1 LYQAQGWVLEH
12 SLLMTSSKVV
22 RLELHRL
29 PIVPSNTRT
38 NPHRFLLKCHDIT
51 NVHSVGTLENGMA
64 ADGKL
69 DGKYEILRELEI
81 TEARKVLE
89 VRHPDGRVVR
99 LDWFNITDPKSRASF
114 HRYRSVV
121 RNSGSSLLLDAVARP
136 GAYYSVWS
144 PSNAQEAGAWLAAH
158 PRDEAFRSALTEL
171 SVLLAEYGFAF
182 SDARVLAVP
191 DSREG
196 SRDMRPVI
204 ADLSFAE
211 RSNDEIAALN
221 SAVLPAVSG
230 DSLSTPGRNRWS
242 LGRGAAK
249 PVSKPGVNLEPKP
262 APVINP
268 RSTVEMRPAP
278 FPGGWPMPALAGMG
292 GATVVAMPKA
302 IPRRL
307 TIWGVLPGLL
317 ILAAAVYL
325 GIGATQRFLEPPVVT
340 VPDLVGKPVEQVG
353 KLLADAR
360 LFPRIEYYS
369 DQTKVRGI
377 VLRQNPAGGVSL
389 TEGRVV
395 EITVNK
401 PRPLIVPNIAGRS
414 EQDARFSLKEIGL
427 NVSRVV
433 KIPIADTTSR
443 GLVLGQ
449 NPPPDSEAV
458 KGQGVTLLVGG
469 DRPEVGKTFLP
480 DLRGLT
486 FEDAK
491 FVLSKSGLTL
501 VEVRQKDAKLPPNTV
516 LEQTPAPYTSVALD
530 GEATLV
536 VSSVP
541 DALTPVRPA
550 PPVKRRPVITAPP
563 AQQQPTT
570 PTVTTPDVP
579 TGSSPQQQVQNV
591 PDLVIEQ
598 PVDPVPQETTP
609 TPEQPVTVTSDQPV
623 TVPTPADQPIQ
634 STAES
639 RTVDY
644 SFTAPAEN
652 STYKIFIKVIDDDG
666 ERFVVNETDVPK
678 EFVLQSSS
686 LVVRGA
692 ATIIFFVDG
701 VETQRL
707 QR

>member
-1 LYQAQGWVLEH
+1 
-12 SLLMTSSKVV
+12 
-22 RLELHRL
+22 
-29 PIVPSNTRT
+29 
-38 NPHRFLLKCHDIT
+38 
-51 NVHSVGTLENGMA
+51 MA

-81 TEARKVLE
+81 TDARKVLE

-99 LDWFNITDPKSRASF
+99 LDWFNIIDPKSRASF

-144 PSNAQEAGAWLAAH
+144 PSNAQEAGAWLASH
-158 PRDEAFRSALTEL
+158 PRDEGFRRAFEELAL
-171 SVLLAEYGFAF
+171 LLAEYGFAL

-196 SRDMRPVI
+196 SREMRPVI

-221 SAVLPAVSG
+221 TAMLPANPGMGAPS
-230 DSLSTPGRNRWS
+230 STPGRNRWS

-249 PVSKPGVNLEPKP
+249 PVAKPVANPVPKP

-278 FPGGWPMPALAGMG
+278 SFPGGGMPALAGVG
-292 GATVVAMPKA
+292 GATVAAMPKPV
-302 IPRRL
+302 PRRL

-317 ILAAAVYL
+317 LLAAAVYL

-433 KIPIADTTSR
+433 KIPISDTASR

-469 DRPEVGKTFLP
+469 NRPEAGKTFLP
-480 DLRGLT
+480 DLRGLSC
-486 FEDAK
+486 F
-491 FVLSKSGLTL
+491 
-501 VEVRQKDAKLPPNTV
+501 PN
-516 LEQTPAPYTSVALD
+516 LA
-530 GEATLV
+530 
-536 VSSVP
+536 
-541 DALTPVRPA
+541 
-550 PPVKRRPVITAPP
+550 
-563 AQQQPTT
+563 
-570 PTVTTPDVP
+570 
-579 TGSSPQQQVQNV
+579 
-591 PDLVIEQ
+591 
-598 PVDPVPQETTP
+598 
-609 TPEQPVTVTSDQPV
+609 
-623 TVPTPADQPIQ
+623 
-634 STAES
+634 
-639 RTVDY
+639 
-644 SFTAPAEN
+644 
-652 STYKIFIKVIDDDG
+652 
-666 ERFVVNETDVPK
+666 
-678 EFVLQSSS
+678 
-686 LVVRGA
+686 
-692 ATIIFFVDG
+692 
-701 VETQRL
+701 
-707 QR
+707 

>member
-1 LYQAQGWVLEH
+1 
-12 SLLMTSSKVV
+12 
-22 RLELHRL
+22 
-29 PIVPSNTRT
+29 
-38 NPHRFLLKCHDIT
+38 
-51 NVHSVGTLENGMA
+51 MA

-69 DGKYEILRELEI
+69 DGKYEILRELE
-81 TEARKVLE
+81 TTDARRVLE

-144 PSNAQEAGAWLAAH
+144 PSNAQEAGAWLASH
-158 PRDEAFRSALTEL
+158 PRDEGFRRALEEL
-171 SVLLAEYGFAF
+171 AVLLAEYGFAL
-182 SDARVLAVP
+182 SDARVLAVQ

-196 SRDMRPVI
+196 SREMRPVI

-221 SAVLPAVSG
+221 TAVLPTNSG
-230 DSLSTPGRNRWS
+230 SGAPSSNPGRNRWT
-242 LGRGAAK
+242 LGRGGAK
-249 PVSKPGVNLEPKP
+249 PAVKPVANP
-262 APVINP
+262 APAINP
-268 RSTVEMRPAP
+268 RTTVELRPAP
-278 FPGGWPMPALAGMG
+278 SFPGGGPMPALAGMG
-292 GATVVAMPKA
+292 AVTVAAIPKPA
-302 IPRRL
+302 PRRL
-307 TIWGVLPGLL
+307 TVWGVLPGLL
-317 ILAAAVYL
+317 LLIAAVYL

-340 VPDLVGKPVEQVG
+340 VPDLVGKPVDQVG

-360 LFPRIEYYS
+360 LFPRIEYFN

-377 VLRQNPAGGVSL
+377 VLRQNPAGGTSL

-401 PRPLIVPNIAGRS
+401 PRLLIVPNIAGRS

-433 KIPIADTTSR
+433 KIPIADTASR

-449 NPPPDSEAV
+449 NPPPESEAV

-469 DRPEVGKTFLP
+469 DRPEAGKTFLP
-480 DLRGLT
+480 DLRGLS
-486 FEDAK
+486 FDDAK

-536 VSSVP
+536 VSTVP

-550 PPVKRRPVITAPP
+550 PPVKRRPVVPTQPTP
-563 AQQQPTT
+563 QQPTG
-570 PTVTTPDVP
+570 TTTEPAS
-579 TGSSPQQQVQNV
+579 SSPQQQVQNA
-591 PDLVIEQ
+591 PDPVTEQ
-598 PVDPVPQETTP
+598 PVVPASQETTP
-609 TPEQPVTVTSDQPV
+609 TPDQPV
-623 TVPTPADQPIQ
+623 VVTPDQPGTVTAPTNLPVAQ
-634 STAES
+634 STAEA
-639 RTVDY
+639 RTVEY
-644 SFTAPAEN
+644 SFTVPSEN
-652 STYKIFIKVIDDDG
+652 NMYKVFIKVIDDDG
-666 ERFVVNETDVPK
+666 ERFVINETEVPK
-678 EFVLQSSS
+678 EFVFQNSS
-686 LVVRGA
+686 LSVRGP

-701 VETQRL
+701 VETIRL
-707 QR
+707 LR

>member
-1 LYQAQGWVLEH
+1 
-12 SLLMTSSKVV
+12 
-22 RLELHRL
+22 
-29 PIVPSNTRT
+29 
-38 NPHRFLLKCHDIT
+38 
-51 NVHSVGTLENGMA
+51 MA

-81 TEARKVLE
+81 TDARKVLE

-99 LDWFNITDPKSRASF
+99 LDWFNIIDPKSRASF

-144 PSNAQEAGAWLAAH
+144 PSNAQEAVAWLNAH
-158 PRDEAFRSALTEL
+158 PRDEGFRRALEEL
-171 SVLLAEYGFAF
+171 ALLLAEYGFAL

-191 DSREG
+191 DSREA

-211 RSNDEIAALN
+211 RSNDEISALN
-221 SAVLPAVSG
+221 RASLPAVSG
-230 DSLSTPGRNRWS
+230 AGGPASTPGRNRWM
-242 LGRGAAK
+242 LGRGADK
-249 PVSKPGVNLEPKP
+249 PVTPAAKSAPINSGVM
-262 APVINP
+262 INP
-268 RSTVEMRPAP
+268 RTTVEMRPTP
-278 FPGGWPMPALAGMG
+278 FSGGGPMPALAGVG
-292 GATVVAMPKA
+292 AATVAVMPK
-302 IPRRL
+302 PVSRRL

-317 ILAAAVYL
+317 LLAAAVYL

-433 KIPIADTTSR
+433 KIPISDTASR

-458 KGQGVTLLVGG
+458 KGQGVILLIGG
-469 DRPEVGKTFLP
+469 NRPEAGKTFLP
-480 DLRGLT
+480 DLRGLS

-516 LEQTPAPYTSVALD
+516 LEQTPAPYTSVTLD

-536 VSSVP
+536 VSTVP

-550 PPVKRRPVITAPP
+550 PPVRRRPVITTPP
-563 AQQQPTT
+563 VQQQPTT
-570 PTVTTPDVP
+570 PTTTTPDPP
-579 TGSSPQQQVQNV
+579 TGSSPTQQVQNV
-591 PDLVIEQ
+591 PDPVIAA
-598 PVDPVPQETTP
+598 PATPDPGQETTP
-609 TPEQPVTVTSDQPV
+609 TPEQPVTVTPTDQPV
-623 TVPTPADQPIQ
+623 ITPSETQPDAPVAQ
-634 STAES
+634 PVAEQ
-639 RTVDY
+639 RTVAY
-644 SFTAPAEN
+644 SFTVPGDRIA
-652 STYKIFIKVIDDDG
+652 KVFIKVIDDDG
-666 ERFVVNETDVPK
+666 ERFVVNETDVPSG
-678 EFVLQSSS
+678 FVLQDTAVS
-686 LVVRGA
+686 VRGT
-692 ATIIFFVDG
+692 ATFLLFVDG
-701 VETQRL
+701 VETERL

>member
-1 LYQAQGWVLEH
+1 
-12 SLLMTSSKVV
+12 
-22 RLELHRL
+22 
-29 PIVPSNTRT
+29 
-38 NPHRFLLKCHDIT
+38 
-51 NVHSVGTLENGMA
+51 MA

-81 TEARKVLE
+81 TDARKVLE

-158 PRDEAFRSALTEL
+158 PRDEGFRLALTEL
-171 SVLLAEYGFAF
+171 SVLLAEYGFAL

-221 SAVLPAVSG
+221 TAMMPANPGTGTPS
-230 DSLSTPGRNRWS
+230 STPGRNRWS

-249 PVSKPGVNLEPKP
+249 PVSKPVANPVPKP
-262 APVINP
+262 ATVINP

-278 FPGGWPMPALAGMG
+278 FPGGGPMPALAGMG
-292 GATVVAMPKA
+292 GATVAVMPKSV
-302 IPRRL
+302 PRRL

-317 ILAAAVYL
+317 LLAAAVYL

-433 KIPIADTTSR
+433 KIPISDTASR

-469 DRPEVGKTFLP
+469 NRPEAGKTFLP
-480 DLRGLT
+480 DLRGLS

-516 LEQTPAPYTSVALD
+516 LEQTPAPYTSVTLD

-550 PPVKRRPVITAPP
+550 PPVKRRPVITTPP
-563 AQQQPTT
+563 VQQQPTT
-570 PTVTTPDVP
+570 PTTTTPDVP
-579 TGSSPQQQVQNV
+579 TGSSPTQQVQNV
-591 PDLVIEQ
+591 PDPVIA
-598 PVDPVPQETTP
+598 PATPDPGQETTP
-609 TPEQPVTVTSDQPV
+609 TPEQPVTVTPTDQPAI
-623 TVPTPADQPIQ
+623 VPSETQPDAPIAQPA
-634 STAES
+634 AEQ
-639 RTVDY
+639 RTVAY
-644 SFTAPAEN
+644 SFTVPGDRIA
-652 STYKIFIKVIDDDG
+652 KVFIKVIDDDG
-666 ERFVVNETDVPK
+666 ERFVVNETDVPSG
-678 EFVLQSSS
+678 FVLQDTA
-686 LVVRGA
+686 VTVRGT
-692 ATIIFFVDG
+692 ATFLLFVDG
-701 VETQRL
+701 VETERL

>member
-1 LYQAQGWVLEH
+1 
-12 SLLMTSSKVV
+12 
-22 RLELHRL
+22 
-29 PIVPSNTRT
+29 
-38 NPHRFLLKCHDIT
+38 
-51 NVHSVGTLENGMA
+51 MA

-81 TEARKVLE
+81 TDARKVLE

-144 PSNAQEAGAWLAAH
+144 PSNAQEAGAWLASH
-158 PRDEAFRSALTEL
+158 PRDEGFRRALEEL
-171 SVLLAEYGFAF
+171 ALLLAEYGFAL

-221 SAVLPAVSG
+221 TATLPAVSG
-230 DSLSTPGRNRWS
+230 DSSGGPGRNRWT
-242 LGRGAAK
+242 LGRGNAK
-249 PVSKPGVNLEPKP
+249 PVPVAKPVPIQS
-262 APVINP
+262 AAVINP
-268 RSTVEMRPAP
+268 RSTIEMRPAT
-278 FPGGWPMPALAGMG
+278 FPGGAMPALAGVG
-292 GATVVAMPKA
+292 GATVAAMPKSV
-302 IPRRL
+302 PRRL

-317 ILAAAVYL
+317 LLAAAVYL

-433 KIPIADTTSR
+433 KIPISDTASR

-469 DRPEVGKTFLP
+469 NRPEAGKTFLP
-480 DLRGLT
+480 DLRGLS

-491 FVLSKSGLTL
+491 FVLSKSGLIL
-501 VEVRQKDAKLPPNTV
+501 VEVRQKDSKLPPNTV
-516 LEQTPAPYTSVALD
+516 LAQTPAPYTSVALD

-550 PPVKRRPVITAPP
+550 PPVKRRPVITTPP
-563 AQQQPTT
+563 VQQQPTT
-570 PTVTTPDVP
+570 PTTTTPDVP
-579 TGSSPQQQVQNV
+579 TGSSPTQQVQNV
-591 PDLVIEQ
+591 PDPVIA
-598 PVDPVPQETTP
+598 PAAPDPIQETTP
-609 TPEQPVTVTSDQPV
+609 TPEQPVTVTPTDQPV
-623 TVPTPADQPIQ
+623 VVPSETQPDTPVAQPA
-634 STAES
+634 AEQ
-639 RTVDY
+639 RTVAY
-644 SFTAPAEN
+644 SFTVPGDRIA
-652 STYKIFIKVIDDDG
+652 KVFIKVIDDDG
-666 ERFVVNETDVPK
+666 ERFVVNETDVPSG
-678 EFVLQSSS
+678 FVLQDTA
-686 LVVRGA
+686 VTVRGT
-692 ATIIFFVDG
+692 ATFLLFVDG
-701 VETQRL
+701 VETERL

>member
-1 LYQAQGWVLEH
+1 
-12 SLLMTSSKVV
+12 
-22 RLELHRL
+22 
-29 PIVPSNTRT
+29 
-38 NPHRFLLKCHDIT
+38 
-51 NVHSVGTLENGMA
+51 MA

-69 DGKYEILRELEI
+69 DGKYEILRELESSD
-81 TEARKVLE
+81 ARRVLE

-99 LDWFNITDPKSRASF
+99 LDWFNIIDPKSRASF

-144 PSNAQEAGAWLAAH
+144 PSNAQEAGAWLASH
-158 PRDEAFRSALTEL
+158 PRDEGFRRALEEL
-171 SVLLAEYGFAF
+171 ALLLAEYGFAL
-182 SDARVLAVP
+182 SDARVLAVQ

-196 SRDMRPVI
+196 SREMRPVI

-221 SAVLPAVSG
+221 TAVLPGGSGMAAPSSVS
-230 DSLSTPGRNRWS
+230 GRNRWT
-242 LGRGAAK
+242 LGRGGAK
-249 PVSKPGVNLEPKP
+249 PVVKPVANP
-262 APVINP
+262 APINSQAINP
-268 RSTVEMRPAP
+268 RTTIEMRPAP
-278 FPGGWPMPALAGMG
+278 SFPGAGPMPALAGMG
-292 GATVVAMPKA
+292 ATTVAAIPKPA
-302 IPRRL
+302 PRRL
-307 TIWGVLPGLL
+307 TVWGVLPGLL
-317 ILAAAVYL
+317 LLAAAVYL

-340 VPDLVGKPVEQVG
+340 VPDLVGKPVDQVG

-360 LFPRIEYYS
+360 LFPRIEYFN

-377 VLRQNPAGGVSL
+377 VLRQNPTGGTSL

-449 NPPPDSEAV
+449 NPPPESEAV

-469 DRPEVGKTFLP
+469 DRPEAGKTFLP
-480 DLRGLT
+480 DLRGLS
-486 FEDAK
+486 FDDAK

-516 LEQTPAPYTSVALD
+516 LEQTPAPYTSVTLD

-536 VSSVP
+536 VSTVP

-550 PPVKRRPVITAPP
+550 PPVKRRPVVPTQPV
-563 AQQQPTT
+563 QQQPTT
-570 PTVTTPDVP
+570 TPNTVEPAA
-579 TGSSPQQQVQNV
+579 SSPQQQVQNA
-591 PDLVIEQ
+591 
-598 PVDPVPQETTP
+598 
-609 TPEQPVTVTSDQPV
+609 PEQVTQPQTSPETIPETIETPSQQVTVEPDQTGTATAPTDPPV
-623 TVPTPADQPIQ
+623 AQ

-639 RTVDY
+639 RTVAY
-644 SFTAPAEN
+644 SFTVPGDRIA
-652 STYKIFIKVIDDDG
+652 KVFIKVIDDDG
-666 ERFVVNETDVPK
+666 ERFVVNETDVPSG
-678 EFVLQSSS
+678 FVLQDTAVS
-686 LVVRGA
+686 VRGA
-692 ATIIFFVDG
+692 ATFILFVDG
-701 VETQRL
+701 VETERIQR
-707 QR
+707 

>member
-1 LYQAQGWVLEH
+1 
-12 SLLMTSSKVV
+12 
-22 RLELHRL
+22 
-29 PIVPSNTRT
+29 
-38 NPHRFLLKCHDIT
+38 
-51 NVHSVGTLENGMA
+51 MA

-81 TEARKVLE
+81 TDARKVLE

-158 PRDEAFRSALTEL
+158 PRDEAFRLAITEM
-171 SVLLAEYGFAF
+171 SVLLAEYGFAL

-221 SAVLPAVSG
+221 SAALPAASAAP
-230 DSLSTPGRNRWS
+230 SSTPGRNRWT

-249 PVSKPGVNLEPKP
+249 PVAKPVANPAPKSVSQP
-262 APVINP
+262 GPVINP
-268 RSTVEMRPAP
+268 RTTVEMRPAVS
-278 FPGGWPMPALAGMG
+278 FPGGGPMPALAGMG
-292 GATVVAMPKA
+292 GATVAAMPKPV
-302 IPRRL
+302 PRRL

-317 ILAAAVYL
+317 LLAAAVYL
-325 GIGATQRFLEPPVVT
+325 GIGVTQRFLEPPVVT

-401 PRPLIVPNIAGRS
+401 PRPLIVPNVSGRS

-458 KGQGVTLLVGG
+458 KGQGVTLLIGG
-469 DRPEVGKTFLP
+469 NRPEAGKTFLP
-480 DLRGLT
+480 DLRGLS

-501 VEVRQKDAKLPPNTV
+501 VEVRQKDAKLPPNIV
-516 LEQTPAPYTSVALD
+516 LEQTPAPYTSVTLD

-550 PPVKRRPVITAPP
+550 PPVKRRPVIVTPP
-563 AQQQPTT
+563 VQQQPTVPT
-570 PTVTTPDVP
+570 PTTPDAP
-579 TGSSPQQQVQNV
+579 TSSSPQQEVQNV
-591 PDLVIEQ
+591 PDPATEQ
-598 PVDPVPQETTP
+598 PAIPIPQETTP
-609 TPEQPVTVTSDQPV
+609 TPEQPVTVTPEQPV
-623 TVPTPADQPIQ
+623 TVPTPSDPPAVQ
-634 STAES
+634 STAEA

-644 SFTAPAEN
+644 SFTVPSEN
-652 STYKIFIKVIDDDG
+652 STYKVFIKVIDDDG
-666 ERFVVNETDVPK
+666 ERFALNETDVPAS
-678 EFVLQSSS
+678 FVLQNSS
-686 LVVRGA
+686 LSVRGS
-692 ATIIFFVDG
+692 ATIILFVDG

>member
-1 LYQAQGWVLEH
+1 
-12 SLLMTSSKVV
+12 
-22 RLELHRL
+22 
-29 PIVPSNTRT
+29 
-38 NPHRFLLKCHDIT
+38 
-51 NVHSVGTLENGMA
+51 MA

-81 TEARKVLE
+81 TDARKVLE

-158 PRDEAFRSALTEL
+158 PRDEAFRLALTEL
-171 SVLLAEYGFAF
+171 SVLLAEYGFAL

-196 SRDMRPVI
+196 SREMRPVI

-221 SAVLPAVSG
+221 SAVLPAASG
-230 DSLSTPGRNRWS
+230 APLSTPGRNRWT

-249 PVSKPGVNLEPKP
+249 PASKPVANPVPKP

-268 RSTVEMRPAP
+268 RSTIEMRPAP
-278 FPGGWPMPALAGMG
+278 SFPGGGPMPALAGMG
-292 GATVVAMPKA
+292 GTTVAAMPKPS
-302 IPRRL
+302 PRRL

-317 ILAAAVYL
+317 LLATAIYL

-433 KIPIADTTSR
+433 KIPISDTASR

-469 DRPEVGKTFLP
+469 NRPEAGKTFLP
-480 DLRGLT
+480 DLRGLS

-550 PPVKRRPVITAPP
+550 PPVKRRPVVPVQPVTPQP
-563 AQQQPTT
+563 QSQPTT
-570 PTVTTPDVP
+570 APNTTEPA
-579 TGSSPQQQVQNV
+579 TSSPQQQVQNASEPASQPQTSPEKIPETIETPQQQV
-591 PDLVIEQ
+591 TVQPDQTGVQSE
-598 PVDPVPQETTP
+598 PSTTP
-609 TPEQPVTVTSDQPV
+609 SDPTV
-623 TVPTPADQPIQ
+623 Q
-634 STAES
+634 STAEQ
-639 RTVDY
+639 RTVEY

-701 VETQRL
+701 VETQRV

>member
-1 LYQAQGWVLEH
+1 
-12 SLLMTSSKVV
+12 
-22 RLELHRL
+22 
-29 PIVPSNTRT
+29 
-38 NPHRFLLKCHDIT
+38 
-51 NVHSVGTLENGMA
+51 
-64 ADGKL
+64 
-69 DGKYEILRELEI
+69 
-81 TEARKVLE
+81 
-89 VRHPDGRVVR
+89 
-99 LDWFNITDPKSRASF
+99 
-114 HRYRSVV
+114 
-121 RNSGSSLLLDAVARP
+121 
-136 GAYYSVWS
+136 
-144 PSNAQEAGAWLAAH
+144 
-158 PRDEAFRSALTEL
+158 
-171 SVLLAEYGFAF
+171 
-182 SDARVLAVP
+182 
-191 DSREG
+191 
-196 SRDMRPVI
+196 
-204 ADLSFAE
+204 
-211 RSNDEIAALN
+211 
-221 SAVLPAVSG
+221 
-230 DSLSTPGRNRWS
+230 
-242 LGRGAAK
+242 
-249 PVSKPGVNLEPKP
+249 
-262 APVINP
+262 
-268 RSTVEMRPAP
+268 
-278 FPGGWPMPALAGMG
+278 
-292 GATVVAMPKA
+292 
-302 IPRRL
+302 
-307 TIWGVLPGLL
+307 
-317 ILAAAVYL
+317 L

-433 KIPIADTTSR
+433 KIPISDTASR

-469 DRPEVGKTFLP
+469 NRPEAGKTFLP
-480 DLRGLT
+480 DLRGLS

-550 PPVKRRPVITAPP
+550 PPVKRRPVITTPP
-563 AQQQPTT
+563 VQQPTIPT
-570 PTVTTPDVP
+570 PTTPDAP

-591 PDLVIEQ
+591 PDPATEQ
-598 PVDPVPQETTP
+598 PLVPVPQETTP
-609 TPEQPVTVTSDQPV
+609 TPDQPVTVTPDQPV
-623 TVPTPADQPIQ
+623 TVPTPTDQPVQ

-644 SFTAPAEN
+644 NFTVPSEN
-652 STYKIFIKVIDDDG
+652 STYKVFIKVIDDDG
-666 ERFVVNETDVPK
+666 ERFALSETDVPAS
-678 EFVLQSSS
+678 FVLQNSS
-686 LVVRGA
+686 LTVRGS
-692 ATIIFFVDG
+692 ATIILFVDG

>member
-1 LYQAQGWVLEH
+1 
-12 SLLMTSSKVV
+12 
-22 RLELHRL
+22 
-29 PIVPSNTRT
+29 
-38 NPHRFLLKCHDIT
+38 
-51 NVHSVGTLENGMA
+51 MA

-81 TEARKVLE
+81 TDARKVLE

-144 PSNAQEAGAWLAAH
+144 PSNAQEAGAWLVAH
-158 PRDEAFRSALTEL
+158 PRDEGFRLALTEL
-171 SVLLAEYGFAF
+171 SVLLAEYGFAL

-221 SAVLPAVSG
+221 TAILPANPGTGAPS
-230 DSLSTPGRNRWS
+230 STPGRNRWT

-249 PVSKPGVNLEPKP
+249 PVAKPVANPVPKS

-278 FPGGWPMPALAGMG
+278 SFPGGGPMPALAGMG
-292 GATVVAMPKA
+292 GATVAAMPKSV
-302 IPRRL
+302 PRRL

-317 ILAAAVYL
+317 LLAAAVYL

-340 VPDLVGKPVEQVG
+340 VPDLIGKPVEQVG

-433 KIPIADTTSR
+433 KIPISDTASR

-469 DRPEVGKTFLP
+469 NRPEAGKTFLP
-480 DLRGLT
+480 DLRGLS

-550 PPVKRRPVITAPP
+550 PPVKRRPVIVTPP
-563 AQQQPTT
+563 VQQQQPTVPT
-570 PTVTTPDVP
+570 PTTPDPP
-579 TGSSPQQQVQNV
+579 TSSSPQQQVQNV
-591 PDLVIEQ
+591 PDPVTEQ
-598 PVDPVPQETTP
+598 PTIPVPQETTP
-609 TPEQPVTVTSDQPV
+609 TPEQPVTVTPDQPV
-623 TVPTPADQPIQ
+623 TVPTPTEQPVQ
-634 STAES
+634 SIALS
-639 RTVDY
+639 RTVEY
-644 SFTAPAEN
+644 SFAVPSEN
-652 STYKIFIKVIDDDG
+652 STYKVFIKVIDDDG
-666 ERFVVNETDVPK
+666 ERFALNETDVPAS
-678 EFVLQSSS
+678 FVLQNSS
-686 LVVRGA
+686 LTVRGS
-692 ATIIFFVDG
+692 ATIILFVDG

>member
-1 LYQAQGWVLEH
+1 
-12 SLLMTSSKVV
+12 
-22 RLELHRL
+22 
-29 PIVPSNTRT
+29 
-38 NPHRFLLKCHDIT
+38 
-51 NVHSVGTLENGMA
+51 MA

-69 DGKYEILRELEI
+69 DGKYEILRELERDD
-81 TEARKVLE
+81 ARRVLE

-144 PSNAQEAGAWLAAH
+144 PSNAQEAGAWLASH
-158 PRDEAFRSALTEL
+158 PRDEGFRRALEEL
-171 SVLLAEYGFAF
+171 SVLLAEYGFAL
-182 SDARVLAVP
+182 SDARVLAVQ

-196 SRDMRPVI
+196 SREMRPVI

-221 SAVLPAVSG
+221 TAVLPANAGSG
-230 DSLSTPGRNRWS
+230 AASSTPGRNRWT
-242 LGRGAAK
+242 LGRGGAKPAAK
-249 PVSKPGVNLEPKP
+249 PVAKPVP
-262 APVINP
+262 AINP
-268 RSTVEMRPAP
+268 RTTIEMRPATS
-278 FPGGWPMPALAGMG
+278 FPGGPMPALAGMG
-292 GATVVAMPKA
+292 SATVAAVPKTV
-302 IPRRL
+302 PRRL
-307 TIWGVLPGLL
+307 TVWGVLPGLL
-317 ILAAAVYL
+317 LLAAAIYL

-340 VPDLVGKPVEQVG
+340 VPDLVGKPVDQVG

-360 LFPRIEYYS
+360 LFPRIEYFN

-377 VLRQNPAGGVSL
+377 VLRQNPSGGTSL

-449 NPPPDSEAV
+449 NPPPESEAV

-469 DRPEVGKTFLP
+469 DRPEAGKTFLP
-480 DLRGLT
+480 DLRGLS
-486 FEDAK
+486 FDDAK
-491 FVLSKSGLTL
+491 FVLSKSGLSL

-536 VSSVP
+536 VSTVP

-550 PPVKRRPVITAPP
+550 PPVKRRPVVP
-563 AQQQPTT
+563 AQPTPQQPTGTTTEPT
-570 PTVTTPDVP
+570 P
-579 TGSSPQQQVQNV
+579 SSPQQQVQNV
-591 PDLVIEQ
+591 PDPVTEQ
-598 PVDPVPQETTP
+598 PVTAPQETTP
-609 TPEQPVTVTSDQPV
+609 TSEQPVVVTPDQPGTVTA
-623 TVPTPADQPIQ
+623 PTDPPIAQ

-639 RTVDY
+639 RTVEY
-644 SFTAPAEN
+644 SFTVPSEN
-652 STYKIFIKVIDDDG
+652 NMYKVFIKVIDDDG
-666 ERFVVNETDVPK
+666 ERFVTNETEVPK
-678 EFVLQSSS
+678 EFVFQNSS
-686 LVVRGA
+686 LSVRGP

-701 VETQRL
+701 VETIRL

>member
-1 LYQAQGWVLEH
+1 
-12 SLLMTSSKVV
+12 
-22 RLELHRL
+22 
-29 PIVPSNTRT
+29 
-38 NPHRFLLKCHDIT
+38 
-51 NVHSVGTLENGMA
+51 MA

-81 TEARKVLE
+81 TDARKVLE

-158 PRDEAFRSALTEL
+158 PRDEAFRLALTEL
-171 SVLLAEYGFAF
+171 SVLLAEYGFAL

-221 SAVLPAVSG
+221 TAVLPANLGTGAPS
-230 DSLSTPGRNRWS
+230 STPGRNRWT

-249 PVSKPGVNLEPKP
+249 PVAKPVANAAPKSVPKP

-278 FPGGWPMPALAGMG
+278 SFPGGGPMPALAGMG
-292 GATVVAMPKA
+292 GATVAAMPKPV
-302 IPRRL
+302 PRRL

-317 ILAAAVYL
+317 LLAAAVYL

-433 KIPIADTTSR
+433 KIPISDTASR

-469 DRPEVGKTFLP
+469 NRPEAGKTFLP
-480 DLRGLT
+480 DLRGLS

-550 PPVKRRPVITAPP
+550 PPVKRRPVIVTPPVQEQPTAPT
-563 AQQQPTT
+563 PTT
-570 PTVTTPDVP
+570 PDLP
-579 TGSSPQQQVQNV
+579 TSSSPQQQVQNV
-591 PDLVIEQ
+591 PDPVTEQ
-598 PVDPVPQETTP
+598 PAIPVPQETTP
-609 TPEQPVTVTSDQPV
+609 TPEQPVTVTPADQQPV
-623 TVPTPADQPIQ
+623 VTPADPPTPQVVNEQ
-634 STAES
+634 

-644 SFTAPAEN
+644 SFAVPSEN
-652 STYKIFIKVIDDDG
+652 STYKVFIKVIDDDG
-666 ERFVVNETDVPK
+666 ERFALNETDVPAS
-678 EFVLQSSS
+678 FVLQNSS
-686 LVVRGA
+686 LSVRGS
-692 ATIIFFVDG
+692 ATIILFVDG
-701 VETQRL
+701 VETQRI

>member
-1 LYQAQGWVLEH
+1 
-12 SLLMTSSKVV
+12 
-22 RLELHRL
+22 
-29 PIVPSNTRT
+29 
-38 NPHRFLLKCHDIT
+38 
-51 NVHSVGTLENGMA
+51 MA

-81 TEARKVLE
+81 TDARKVLE

-144 PSNAQEAGAWLAAH
+144 PSNAQEAGAWLATH
-158 PRDEAFRSALTEL
+158 PRDEAFRLALTEL
-171 SVLLAEYGFAF
+171 SVLLAEYGFAL

-211 RSNDEIAALN
+211 RSNDEITALN
-221 SAVLPAVSG
+221 CAVLPAASAVPS
-230 DSLSTPGRNRWS
+230 STPGRNRWS

-249 PVSKPGVNLEPKP
+249 PIAKPVANPVPKPGPI
-262 APVINP
+262 INP
-268 RSTVEMRPAP
+268 RSTVEMRPVP
-278 FPGGWPMPALAGMG
+278 FPGGGPMPALAGMG
-292 GATVVAMPKA
+292 GATVAAMPKPV
-302 IPRRL
+302 PRRL

-317 ILAAAVYL
+317 LLAAAVYL

-433 KIPIADTTSR
+433 KIPISDTASR

-469 DRPEVGKTFLP
+469 NRPEAGKTFLP
-480 DLRGLT
+480 DLRGLS

-550 PPVKRRPVITAPP
+550 PPVKRRPVIVTPP
-563 AQQQPTT
+563 VQQQPTV
-570 PTVTTPDVP
+570 PIPVPTTPDVP
-579 TGSSPQQQVQNV
+579 TSSSPQQQVQNV
-591 PDLVIEQ
+591 PDPVTEQ
-598 PVDPVPQETTP
+598 PVIPVPQETTP
-609 TPEQPVTVTSDQPV
+609 TPEQPVTVTPDQPV
-623 TVPTPADQPIQ
+623 TVPTPSDQPVQ

-644 SFTAPAEN
+644 SFAVPSEN
-652 STYKIFIKVIDDDG
+652 STYKVFIKVIDDDG
-666 ERFVVNETDVPK
+666 ERFALNETDVPAS
-678 EFVLQSSS
+678 FVLQSSS
-686 LVVRGA
+686 LIVRGA

-701 VETQRL
+701 VETQRV

>member
-1 LYQAQGWVLEH
+1 
-12 SLLMTSSKVV
+12 
-22 RLELHRL
+22 
-29 PIVPSNTRT
+29 
-38 NPHRFLLKCHDIT
+38 
-51 NVHSVGTLENGMA
+51 MA

-81 TEARKVLE
+81 TDARKVLE

-158 PRDEAFRSALTEL
+158 PRDEAFRLALTEL
-171 SVLLAEYGFAF
+171 SVLLAEYGFAL

-196 SRDMRPVI
+196 SREMRPVI

-221 SAVLPAVSG
+221 TAVLPANPGMGIPSG
-230 DSLSTPGRNRWS
+230 TPGRNRWT

-249 PVSKPGVNLEPKP
+249 PVAKPVANPVPKP

-278 FPGGWPMPALAGMG
+278 FPGGGPMPVLAGMG
-292 GATVVAMPKA
+292 GATVAVMPKPV
-302 IPRRL
+302 PRRL

-317 ILAAAVYL
+317 LLAAAVYL

-433 KIPIADTTSR
+433 KIPISDTASR

-469 DRPEVGKTFLP
+469 NRPEAGKTFLP
-480 DLRGLT
+480 DLRGLS

-550 PPVKRRPVITAPP
+550 PPVKRRPVVVTPP
-563 AQQQPTT
+563 VQQQPTT
-570 PTVTTPDVP
+570 PTPTTPDAP
-579 TGSSPQQQVQNV
+579 ASSSPQQQVQNV
-591 PDLVIEQ
+591 PDPVTEQ
-598 PVDPVPQETTP
+598 PLVPVPQETTP
-609 TPEQPVTVTSDQPV
+609 TPEQPVTVTPDQPV
-623 TVPTPADQPIQ
+623 TVPTPTDQPVQ

-652 STYKIFIKVIDDDG
+652 NTYKIFIKVIDDDG

-701 VETQRL
+701 VETQRI

>member
-1 LYQAQGWVLEH
+1 
-12 SLLMTSSKVV
+12 
-22 RLELHRL
+22 
-29 PIVPSNTRT
+29 
-38 NPHRFLLKCHDIT
+38 
-51 NVHSVGTLENGMA
+51 MA

-69 DGKYEILRELEI
+69 DGKYEILRELES
-81 TEARKVLE
+81 TEARRVLE

-144 PSNAQEAGAWLAAH
+144 PSNAQDAGAWLASH
-158 PRDEAFRSALTEL
+158 PRDEGFRRALEEL
-171 SVLLAEYGFAF
+171 AVLLAEYGFAL
-182 SDARVLAVP
+182 SDARVLAVQ

-196 SRDMRPVI
+196 SREMRPVI

-211 RSNDEIAALN
+211 RTNDEIIALN
-221 SAVLPAVSG
+221 TSLLPTNPGTGASSG
-230 DSLSTPGRNRWS
+230 TPGRNRWT
-242 LGRGAAK
+242 LGRGGAK
-249 PVSKPGVNLEPKP
+249 PAIKPVVNP
-262 APVINP
+262 APINSPVINP
-268 RSTVEMRPAP
+268 RTTVEMRPVP
-278 FPGGWPMPALAGMG
+278 TFPGAGPMPALAGMG
-292 GATVVAMPKA
+292 AATVAAMPKPA
-302 IPRRL
+302 PRRL
-307 TIWGVLPGLL
+307 TVWGVLPGLL
-317 ILAAAVYL
+317 LLIAAVYL

-340 VPDLVGKPVEQVG
+340 VPDLVGKPVDQVG

-360 LFPRIEYYS
+360 LFPRIEYFN

-377 VLRQNPAGGVSL
+377 VLRQNPAGGTSL

-433 KIPIADTTSR
+433 KIPIADATSR

-449 NPPPDSEAV
+449 NPPPESEAV

-469 DRPEVGKTFLP
+469 DRPEAGKTFLP
-480 DLRGLT
+480 DLRGLS
-486 FEDAK
+486 FDDAK

-536 VSSVP
+536 VSTVP

-550 PPVKRRPVITAPP
+550 PPVKRRPVVP
-563 AQQQPTT
+563 AQPVQQQPTT
-570 PTVTTPDVP
+570 TPNTTTEPA
-579 TGSSPQQQVQNV
+579 TSPQQQVQNV
-591 PDLVIEQ
+591 PDPVTEAQ
-598 PVDPVPQETTP
+598 PVIAPPETTP
-609 TPEQPVTVTSDQPV
+609 TPEQPVVVTPDQPGTVTAPTDPPV
-623 TVPTPADQPIQ
+623 AQ

-639 RTVDY
+639 RSVEY
-644 SFTAPAEN
+644 SFTVPSEN
-652 STYKIFIKVIDDDG
+652 NMYKVFIKVIDDDG
-666 ERFVVNETDVPK
+666 ERFVINETEVPK
-678 EFVLQSSS
+678 EFVFQNSS
-686 LVVRGA
+686 LSVRGP

-701 VETQRL
+701 VETIRL

>member
-1 LYQAQGWVLEH
+1 
-12 SLLMTSSKVV
+12 
-22 RLELHRL
+22 
-29 PIVPSNTRT
+29 
-38 NPHRFLLKCHDIT
+38 
-51 NVHSVGTLENGMA
+51 MA

-81 TEARKVLE
+81 TDARKVLE

-158 PRDEAFRSALTEL
+158 PRDEGFRLALTEL
-171 SVLLAEYGFAF
+171 SVLLAEYGFAL

-211 RSNDEIAALN
+211 RTNDEIAALN
-221 SAVLPAVSG
+221 TAVLPANPGTGAPS
-230 DSLSTPGRNRWS
+230 STPGRNRWS

-249 PVSKPGVNLEPKP
+249 PVAKPVANAAPKSVPKPG
-262 APVINP
+262 PVINP

-278 FPGGWPMPALAGMG
+278 SFPGGGPMPALAGMG
-292 GATVVAMPKA
+292 GATVAAMPKPV
-302 IPRRL
+302 PRRL

-317 ILAAAVYL
+317 LLAAAVYL

-433 KIPIADTTSR
+433 KIPISDTASR

-469 DRPEVGKTFLP
+469 NRPEAGKTFLP
-480 DLRGLT
+480 DLRGLS

-550 PPVKRRPVITAPP
+550 PPVKRRPVIVTPPVQPSAPIP
-563 AQQQPTT
+563 TPTT
-570 PTVTTPDVP
+570 SDPPTS
-579 TGSSPQQQVQNV
+579 SSPQQQVQNV
-591 PDLVIEQ
+591 PDPVTQQ
-598 PVDPVPQETTP
+598 PVVPVPQETTP
-609 TPEQPVTVTSDQPV
+609 TPEQPVTVTPDQPL
-623 TVPTPADQPIQ
+623 TVPTPTDEPVQ
-634 STAES
+634 STALS
-639 RTVDY
+639 RTVEY
-644 SFTAPAEN
+644 SFAVPSEN
-652 STYKIFIKVIDDDG
+652 STYKVFIKVIDDDG
-666 ERFVVNETDVPK
+666 ERFALNETDVPAS
-678 EFVLQSSS
+678 FVLQNSS
-686 LVVRGA
+686 LTVRGS
-692 ATIIFFVDG
+692 ATIILFVDG